1 MRFSD
6 TISPVCLYDDAGV
19 NHDGKQATALGW
31 GNLSDGNK
39 FFKCQI
45 FFFLYFPVFEGIKFD
60 WIDSGGPRADV
71 LQKVTLEIKSQDDCK
86 RSFGSKAPG
95 GIVDH
100 FICAAA
106 PKKDSC
112 AVNSLNEILCLLDNY
127 QLVFICRVIAAAR

>member
-1 MRFSD
+1 MQVSI
-6 TISPVCLYDDAGV
+6 TMV
-19 NHDGKQATALGW
+19 NKQR
-31 GNLSDGNK
+31 LSDGVICRTVINFSNVK
-39 FFKCQI
+39 Y
-45 FFFLYFPVFEGIKFD
+45 FFFSFPRFEGIKFD

-106 PKKDSC
+106 PRKDSC
-112 AVNSLNEILCLLDNY
+112 AVNSLNEHSMY
-127 QLVFICRVIAAAR
+127 S